1 MVSSSKT
8 MTQEEKPRLE
18 QAYGCEGS
26 VLEFVQTTNVQV
38 VGYVA
43 ELVNVAASSLFQG
56 CPRYIPSMNSGI
68 IESG

>member
-56 CPRYIPSMNSGI
+56 CPRCIPSMNSGI